1 MAVGD
6 SFTMGLGVDAADT
19 WPEQLERLLNQGAKS
34 RVAVVNAGVPGYS
47 ARQMRQ
53 VVEGLRQELRPQVV
67 LFGMNSETHWRVESP
82 YVLRAGQLVRS
93 SLLPALSIGRH
104 GFYYSSITRW
114 YWLNR
119 FDVWLN
125 QHFEFGA
132 HLLAAARR
140 IAGLLA
146 AGSAHTEM
154 AAQTPIDMV
163 EARQHLEPALQE
175 ILLAS
180 EIARSDGARF
190 VVLLIN
196 PQASDGTFAPVQWA
210 YNAVV
215 TAFCRDRTIEVVDP
229 LPALVADSGGR
240 PVHRTFDDY
249 HWTRNAHG
257 VGARALSEHLRSFEP

>member
-1 MAVGD
+1 
-6 SFTMGLGVDAADT
+6 
-19 WPEQLERLLNQGAKS
+19 
-34 RVAVVNAGVPGYS
+34 
-47 ARQMRQ
+47 
-53 VVEGLRQELRPQVV
+53 
-67 LFGMNSETHWRVESP
+67 
-82 YVLRAGQLVRS
+82 
-93 SLLPALSIGRH
+93 
-104 GFYYSSITRW
+104 
-114 YWLNR
+114 
-119 FDVWLN
+119 
-125 QHFEFGA
+125 
-132 HLLAAARR
+132 
-140 IAGLLA
+140 
-146 AGSAHTEM
+146 M

-180 EIARSDGARF
+180 AIARSDGARF

-257 VGARALSEHLRSFEP
+257 VAARVLHEHLRFP